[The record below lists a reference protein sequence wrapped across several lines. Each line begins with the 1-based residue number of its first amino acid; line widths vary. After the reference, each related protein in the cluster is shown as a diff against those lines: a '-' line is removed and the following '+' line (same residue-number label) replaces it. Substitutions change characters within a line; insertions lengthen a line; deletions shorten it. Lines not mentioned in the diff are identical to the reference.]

1 MADSR
6 LGRGAL
12 ARPGLVAG
20 ALAFAG
26 LPLYVHAPRF
36 YAEEMVV
43 ALPVLGAVLL
53 GARAIDSIQDPVI
66 GWLADRL
73 RRFREIWAIGA
84 AILLGIGI
92 ATLFAPPGWG
102 DPLPRLVIGL
112 IAAFTGFSALQIA
125 LYDHGLALAN
135 SAGGDHTRVALWRE
149 VGGLT
154 GICLASLLPPLLAM
168 ALGAPAAYAG
178 YAAVFS
184 VIAVL
189 AIAGMAGRWQASD
202 APATGVAGFRRALS
216 IPGVAPLLGLGFL
229 NALPTAVTS
238 TLFLFFVADVL
249 QAEPH
254 AAPTLLL
261 FFAAAAAAAPF
272 WVRLAQRAGQRRA
285 LAAGMTLSVLAFAW
299 AYNLGSGDI
308 AAFYVIA
315 ATSGA
320 ALGADMTLMPAM
332 LAARID
338 GDGARVFALWT
349 FLQKSAL
356 ALGAGV
362 TLPVLAMAGFTPS
375 EPIDSSGL
383 AALSATYALVP
394 CLLKLVAIVTLYL
407 ISVKGRPARENV

>member
-1 MADSR
+1 MADPR

-12 ARPGLVAG
+12 ARPGLVAC

-26 LPLYVHAPRF
+26 LPLYIHAPRF
-36 YAEEMVV
+36 YAEEMGV

-53 GARAIDSIQDPVI
+53 GARAVDSIQDPVI

-73 RRFREIWAIGA
+73 RAFREVWAIGA

-102 DPLPRLVIGL
+102 DPLPRLVVGL
-112 IAAFTGFSALQIA
+112 IAAFTGFSALQIV
-125 LYDHGLALAN
+125 LYDHGLALAHR
-135 SAGGDHTRVALWRE
+135 AGGGHTRVALWRE
-149 VGGLT
+149 VGGLA
-154 GICLASLLPPLLAM
+154 GICLASLVPPLLAM

-189 AIAGMAGRWQASD
+189 AIAAMAGRWQASG
-202 APATGVAGFRRALS
+202 APAAGGAGFRRALAT
-216 IPGVAPLLGLGFL
+216 PGVAPLLGLGFL

-249 QAEPH
+249 RAEPH
-254 AAPTLLL
+254 AGPTLLL

-272 WVRLAQRAGQRRA
+272 WARLAERVGQRRA

-299 AYNLGSGDI
+299 AYTLGSGDI

-315 ATSGA
+315 AASGA

-362 TLPVLAMAGFTPS
+362 TLPALALAGFAPS
-375 EPIDSSGL
+375 EPTAPAGL
-383 AALSATYALVP
+383 AALSAAYALVP
-394 CLLKLVAIVTLYL
+394 CLLKLAAIAALSL
-407 ISVKGRPARENV
+407 ISVEGRTARENS